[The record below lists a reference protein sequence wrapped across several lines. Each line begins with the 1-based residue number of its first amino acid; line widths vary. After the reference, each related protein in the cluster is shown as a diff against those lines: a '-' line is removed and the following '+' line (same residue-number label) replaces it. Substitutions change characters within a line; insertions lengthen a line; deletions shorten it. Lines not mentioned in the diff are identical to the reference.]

1 MNILMLTGIIIMTIT
16 MIIMSMASLLSKKS
30 IIDREKST
38 PFECGFD
45 PFYKARIPFSLKFF
59 LVAVIFL
66 IFDVEI
72 AIIMPTMMSMKSSDP
87 MQWGVSFTIVIV
99 ILLVGL
105 YYEWIQGSLEWTT

>member
-1 MNILMLTGIIIMTIT
+1 MNMLAMMGIIITVIST
-16 MIIMSMASLLSKKS
+16 IIMMMASLLSTKS

-45 PFYKARIPFSLKFF
+45 PFYSARIPFSLKFF
-59 LVAVIFL
+59 LIAVIFL

-72 AIIMPTMMSMKSSDP
+72 AMILPVMMVMSTSDP
-87 MQWGVSFTIVIV
+87 TDWMMTFTVVIV

-105 YYEWIQGSLEWTT
+105 YYEWCQGSLEWSS

>member
-1 MNILMLTGIIIMTIT
+1 MNILMLMGITLM
-16 MIIMSMASLLSKKS
+16 MISTLVMMMASLLSKKS
-30 IIDREKST
+30 IISREKST

-72 AIIMPTMMSMKSSDP
+72 AIILPTMMTMNTSEPSD
-87 MQWGVSFTIVIV
+87 WGYTFTVVIV
-99 ILLVGL
+99 ILLAGL
-105 YYEWIQGSLEWTT
+105 YHEWYQGSLEWSS

>member
-1 MNILMLTGIIIMTIT
+1 MLVLIMSGMLLMTISTIIMAL
-16 MIIMSMASLLSKKS
+16 ASLISMKS

-72 AIIMPTMMSMKSSDP
+72 AMILPVMMVLPSSEPTEWMITFS
-87 MQWGVSFTIVIV
+87 VVIV
-99 ILLVGL
+99 ILLAGL
-105 YYEWIQGSLEWTT
+105 YYEWQQGSLEWSN

>member
-1 MNILMLTGIIIMTIT
+1 MNILMLAGIIIMTIT
-16 MIIMSMASLLSKKS
+16 TIIMSMASLLSKKS
-30 IIDREKST
+30 ITDREKST

-45 PFYKARIPFSLKFF
+45 PFYSARIPFSLKFF

-72 AIIMPTMMSMKSSDP
+72 AIIMPTMMTMKSSDP
-87 MQWGVSFTIVIV
+87 MQWGLSFTIVIV

-105 YYEWIQGSLEWTT
+105 YYEWVQGSLEWTT